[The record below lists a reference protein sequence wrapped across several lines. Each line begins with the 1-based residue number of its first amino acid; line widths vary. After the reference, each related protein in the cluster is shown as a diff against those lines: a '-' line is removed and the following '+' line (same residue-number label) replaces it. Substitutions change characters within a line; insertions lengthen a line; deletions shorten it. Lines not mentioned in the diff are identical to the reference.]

1 MRRPLVVEFVKMNGS
16 GNDFIVVD
24 NRFYAFSD
32 DELGTL
38 AARYCPRRTGVG
50 ADGLLAFE
58 DASSEAYDFRMRYR
72 NADGS
77 PATMCGNGAR
87 CLAAFARVAGLTADP
102 LRFQTDAG
110 VYRAMVSEAGER
122 VRLFVP
128 PPERFAATHA
138 LATASVPGDMA
149 PSFIWTGTEHLVCF
163 VDGDAQANLETW
175 APALRHDPSLAPDG
189 ANVNAV
195 HGDVGT
201 VADRRPVLRVRTYEK
216 GVEAETL
223 ACGTG
228 ALAAAVTARLQ
239 GHIAADAAHVDMPG
253 GRLTVGWTWNDGQ
266 ITDLYLEGAVERVFR
281 GTLEVRL

>member
-1 MRRPLVVEFVKMNGS
+1 MKRPLVVEFVKMNGS

-24 NRFYAFSD
+24 NRFYAFSE

-58 DASSEAYDFRMRYR
+58 EATADGHDFRMRYR

-77 PATMCGNGAR
+77 RATMCGNGAR
-87 CLAAFARVAGLTADP
+87 CLAAFARAAGQTANP
-102 LRFQTDAG
+102 LRFETDAG
-110 VYRAMVSEAGER
+110 VYRAEVAEGGTR

-128 PPERFAATHA
+128 PPERFTAAQA
-138 LATASVPGDMA
+138 LATAAVPGGTA
-149 PSFIWTGTEHLVCF
+149 PSFIWTGTEHVVCF
-163 VDGDAQANLETW
+163 VDGEAQADLATW
-175 APALRHDPSLAPDG
+175 APALRHDPSLAPAG

-195 HGDVGT
+195 HAT
-201 VADRRPVLRVRTYEK
+201 VDTASDDRPVLRVRTYEK

-228 ALAAAVTARLQ
+228 ALASAVTARLQ
-239 GHIAADAAHVDMPG
+239 GHIGTDTAHVDMPG
-253 GRLTVGWTWNDGQ
+253 GRLTVGWAWEDGHVA
-266 ITDLYLEGAVERVFR
+266 DLYLEGAVERVFR
-281 GTLEVRL
+281 GTLEVYL

>member
-16 GNDFIVVD
+16 GNDFLVVD
-24 NRFYAFSD
+24 NRFYAFSEE
-32 DELGTL
+32 ELGTL

-58 DASSEAYDFRMRYR
+58 DASDEAYDFRMRYR

-87 CLAAFARVAGLTADP
+87 CLAAFARAAGRTANP

-110 VYRAMVSEAGER
+110 VYRATVGAGGTR

-128 PPERFAATHA
+128 PPEQFSAAHT
-138 LATASVPGDMA
+138 LATASVPGDTT

-163 VDGDAQANLETW
+163 VDETALANLETW
-175 APALRHDPSLAPDG
+175 APAVRYDPSLAPAG

-195 HGDVGT
+195 YGEVHAP
-201 VADRRPVLRVRTYEK
+201 ADGRPVLRVRTYEK
-216 GVEAETL
+216 GVEAETR

-228 ALAAAVTARLQ
+228 ALAAAVTARAQ
-239 GHIAADAAHVDMPG
+239 GRIAADAVHVDMPG
-253 GRLTVGWTWNDGQ
+253 GRLTVGWTWTDDQ
-266 ITDLYLEGAVERVFR
+266 VTDLYLEGPVERVFR
-281 GTLEVRL
+281 GTLEMHL